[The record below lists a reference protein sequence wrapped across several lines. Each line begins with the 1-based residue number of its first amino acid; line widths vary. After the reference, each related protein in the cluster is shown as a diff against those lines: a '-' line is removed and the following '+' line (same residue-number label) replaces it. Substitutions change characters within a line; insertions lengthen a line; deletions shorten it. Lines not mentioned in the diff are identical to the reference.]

1 MKYTVVWKPRAEK
14 ELAELW
20 LGAVDK
26 NIVAHAVHQ
35 IDSELRDGPLEV
47 GESREGR
54 FRILC
59 VLPLVVSYE
68 VIEADCLVRVVRVR
82 AI

>member
-1 MKYTVVWKPRAEK
+1 MKFTVVWKPRAEN
-14 ELAELW
+14 ELTELW
-20 LGAVDK
+20 IAASDK
-26 NIVAHAVHQ
+26 NLVAHAAHQ

-47 GESREGR
+47 GESREGK

-68 VIEADCLVRVVRVR
+68 VIEADCIVRVVRVR